1 MLFRIAWQGR
11 TGLLILP
18 WATLPQLG
26 PGRHPGARA
35 LLAGYDWPEQ
45 PPQPREGPLER
56 SRALPAAAVLGRS
69 AASGGLFPDQ
79 PAPELDR
86 CQPRLGG
93 RWAGPAGRARR
104 GHGHQVPVIVG
115 GLDYDHQMAEAG
127 RAEQRELVRVKRH
140 RAAR

>member
-56 SRALPAAAVLGRS
+56 SRGTRLYADQPAAAVLGRS

-86 CQPRLGG
+86 CQPRLG
-93 RWAGPAGRARR
+93 AAGRGRQV
-104 GHGHQVPVIVG
+104 GHG
-115 GLDYDHQMAEAG
+115 AG
-127 RAEQRELVRVKRH
+127 TATRSPS
-140 RAAR
+140 